1 MKIAQFKVENLF
13 NSFTHVIDFKNETGI
28 TLMLGQN
35 GLGKTVMLNLI
46 KSIFSYN
53 FDKVLDVCF
62 SKVVI
67 TFDNNNKIELEQR
80 IEKDNIHDLIFYY
93 YEKDNLISQDSLH
106 AMAENSDKAMREI
119 REYILP
125 YYRRFDENEWVDRRS
140 GERCTTNELILLHND
155 LIPKEILTKWRKYPI
170 WLTDVIDLFNVNLI
184 ETQRLLTTVQ
194 IEERYSRPHKEYR
207 NTVEEYS
214 KELLA
219 EINAKLAS
227 STELAAKLDRT
238 YPNRLIDR
246 LKNISDISQK
256 DLNCKLNDLEIKRK
270 RLSIVGLIDLKEEP
284 VLQSISNQ
292 EKAIKEVLLV
302 YIDDS
307 NKKLE
312 VYDSLADKIELLMRI
327 INSRFL
333 FKKLSIN
340 RDTGFNFVSTKNG
353 QAIDLNKLSSGEQH
367 MLILFYQ
374 LLFKYSSQTLLLI
387 DEPEIS
393 LHISWQK
400 RFIEDLQQILKLNSM
415 EILIATHSPSIIGK
429 NWGLTVDL
437 DKA

>member
-1 MKIAQFKVENLF
+1 M
-13 NSFTHVIDFKNETGI
+13 
-28 TLMLGQN
+28 
-35 GLGKTVMLNLI
+35 
-46 KSIFSYN
+46 
-53 FDKVLDVCF
+53 
-62 SKVVI
+62 
-67 TFDNNNKIELEQR
+67 
-80 IEKDNIHDLIFYY
+80 
-93 YEKDNLISQDSLH
+93 
-106 AMAENSDKAMREI
+106 
-119 REYILP
+119 
-125 YYRRFDENEWVDRRS
+125 
-140 GERCTTNELILLHND
+140 
-155 LIPKEILTKWRKYPI
+155 
-170 WLTDVIDLFNVNLI
+170 
-184 ETQRLLTTVQ
+184 
-194 IEERYSRPHKEYR
+194 
-207 NTVEEYS
+207 
-214 KELLA
+214 
-219 EINAKLAS
+219 
-227 STELAAKLDRT
+227 
-238 YPNRLIDR
+238 
-246 LKNISDISQK
+246 
-256 DLNCKLNDLEIKRK
+256 
-270 RLSIVGLIDLKEEP
+270 
-284 VLQSISNQ
+284 
-292 EKAIKEVLLV
+292 V

-353 QAIDLNKLSSGEQH
+353 QPIDLNKLSSGEQH

>member
-67 TFDNNNKIELEQR
+67 TFDNNNKIELQQQ

-106 AMAENSDKAMREI
+106 SMAENSDKAMREI

-170 WLTDVIDLFNVNLI
+170 WLTNVIDLFNVDLI

-194 IEERYSRPHKEYR
+194 IEERYSRPHKAYR
-207 NTVEEYS
+207 NTVEEYA

-238 YPNRLIDR
+238 YPNRLIER

-256 DLNCKLNDLEIKRK
+256 DLNSKLNDLEIKRK
-270 RLSIVGLIDLKEEP
+270 RLSIVGLIDLNEEP

-292 EKAIKEVLLV
+292 ERAIKEVLLV

-353 QAIDLNKLSSGEQH
+353 QPIDLNKLSSGEQH